1 MKIECP
7 SCRLT
12 GSMHELDIPP
22 EGRYFD
28 CPRCKTGFH
37 IAKPLPA
44 AISGHLMN
52 TCPVC
57 QYSTFTEEM
66 FSSCPKCGASDAN
79 YKEMLKKRAEREQIL
94 HDEELMNRSLRNPEL
109 ILAPL
114 SEPEHVKPKTPKPIM
129 VTAWLSI
136 AAGALLLCY
145 GMEGLSNYYGKDW
158 QSILSMPFLE
168 PVSKIRIFFSLGFLP
183 WLQTLYAAGFIVV
196 ASQFLMLRPWAPRA
210 MTICA
215 WGGVALG
222 VINGIATFINHIK
235 IASSSPS
242 FTYCALGVISSLFM
256 MLLWSAPFLALL
268 WYLRKESILREFP
281 EC

>member
-1 MKIECP
+1 
-7 SCRLT
+7 
-12 GSMHELDIPP
+12 
-22 EGRYFD
+22 
-28 CPRCKTGFH
+28 
-37 IAKPLPA
+37 
-44 AISGHLMN
+44 MN

-66 FSSCPKCGASDAN
+66 FSSCPKCEASDAN

-109 ILAPL
+109 ILAPVG
-114 SEPEHVKPKTPKPIM
+114 EPEQLKPKTPKPIM

-158 QSILSMPFLE
+158 QAILSMPFLE

-183 WLQTLYAAGFIVV
+183 WLQTLYATGFIVV
-196 ASQFLMLRPWAPRA
+196 ASQFLMLRPWAPRG

-222 VINGIATFINHIK
+222 VINAIAAFINHIK

-242 FTYCALGVISSLFM
+242 FTYCAVGVISSLFT

-268 WYLRKESILREFP
+268 WYLQKESILREFP